1 MKIIQKK
8 ICLLGDFYVGKTSL
22 IRRFVEERFDE
33 NYLST
38 IGVHLSR
45 KRLERKEHFLDFFIW
60 DLVGGEDFSKIGFN
74 YLKGAAGAI
83 IVCDLTRPDTLPF
96 LDYYAKQMLSIND
109 KASLLFVANKADLEQ
124 ELSVAESDLLDM
136 IKPYSNQ
143 YFSTSA
149 KTGQNVTEVFE
160 QLANWIEQ

>member
-1 MKIIQKK
+1 MKIVQKK

-45 KRLERKEHFLDFFIW
+45 KRLERNEHSLDFFIW
-60 DLVGGEDFSKIGFN
+60 DLVGGEDFSKIGVN
-74 YLKGAAGAI
+74 YLRGAAGAI
-83 IVCDLTRPDTLPF
+83 IVCDLTRPETLPF
-96 LDYYAKQMLSIND
+96 LNYYAKEMLTVND
-109 KASLLFVANKADLEQ
+109 KASLLFVANKVDLEQ
-124 ELSVAESDLLDM
+124 EHSVVESDLLDV
-136 IKPYSNQ
+136 IKPYSDR
-143 YFSTSA
+143 YFRTSA
-149 KTGQNVTEVFE
+149 KTGQNVTQVFE

>member
-45 KRLERKEHFLDFFIW
+45 KRLERNEHFLDFFIW
-60 DLVGGEDFSKIGFN
+60 DLVGGEDFGEIGLN
-74 YLKGAAGAI
+74 YLRGAAGAI
-83 IVCDLTRPDTLPF
+83 IVCDLTRPETLPL

-109 KASLLFVANKADLEQ
+109 NASLLFVANKVDLEQ
-124 ELSVAESDLLDM
+124 ECIVVKSDLLDV
-136 IKPYSNQ
+136 IKPYSDR
-143 YFSTSA
+143 YFLTSA
-149 KTGQNVTEVFE
+149 KTGQNVTQVFE